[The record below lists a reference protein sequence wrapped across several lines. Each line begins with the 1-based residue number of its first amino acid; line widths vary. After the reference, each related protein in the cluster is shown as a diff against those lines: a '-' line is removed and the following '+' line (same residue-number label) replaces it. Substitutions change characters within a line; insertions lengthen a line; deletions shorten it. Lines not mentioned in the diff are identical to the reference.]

1 MAAQPS
7 NTTCTIGGNSFDA
20 LEILFAMETT
30 PDHSGMPQM
39 GSLQSII
46 RVVVD
51 ISDTQNMPYS
61 TLNSLF
67 QSANVATQSSI
78 QDCKLEYWTDD
89 SKQNSLCTFKF
100 KGWISGF
107 QTVNPSGNLS
117 SNISNQSQVVN
128 QLLILDLQPS
138 LNQNNFPSFTVSN

>member
-20 LEILFAMETT
+20 LEIMFALETT

-51 ISDTQNMPYS
+51 ISDDQNVPYG
-61 TLNSLF
+61 TLSSLF
-67 QSANVATQSSI
+67 QSANVATQQSI
-78 QDCKLEYWTDD
+78 QDCKLEYWADD
-89 SKQNSLCTFKF
+89 SKQNALCSVKF

-107 QTVNPSGNLS
+107 QTVNPSGSLNDVS
-117 SNISNQSQVVN
+117 SQGQVINQM
-128 QLLILDLQPS
+128 LILDLQPS
-138 LNQNNFPSFTVSN
+138 LNQNNFPSFTFSN